1 MTPRA
6 ICHALPSGNS
16 GDEQLNP
23 VTTCVI
29 NDVES
34 PRLARVSNRHHL
46 GAERDKTT
54 EWSLVAIKISSC
66 FNKRV
71 INNYWIDLVQ
81 DRDRW
86 RALMN
91 AAMNLLVP

>member
-6 ICHALPSGNS
+6 ICHALPSSNS
-16 GDEQLNP
+16 GDDQLNP

-29 NDVES
+29 NDTKS

-54 EWSLVAIKISSC
+54 ERSLVTIKISCS

-71 INNYWIDLVQ
+71 INNYWINLVQ
-81 DRDRW
+81 QGDQW
-86 RALMN
+86 RTLVNAVMN
-91 AAMNLLVP
+91 FRVP